1 MCTVRLSHSKR
12 DRKFEIYQRISEFQ
26 IVTGLKDDTY
36 RRNYDFQ
43 ILTPQ
48 SRKDSFKM
56 CRGTELVSTDVESI
70 SKADK
75 TCDKIDSNQ
84 SIPCACLHTP
94 ESGE

>member
-56 CRGTELVSTDVESI
+56 CRGTELVWTDVESI

-75 TCDKIDSNQ
+75 TCLKIEYSMR
-84 SIPCACLHTP
+84 LTP
-94 ESGE
+94 H